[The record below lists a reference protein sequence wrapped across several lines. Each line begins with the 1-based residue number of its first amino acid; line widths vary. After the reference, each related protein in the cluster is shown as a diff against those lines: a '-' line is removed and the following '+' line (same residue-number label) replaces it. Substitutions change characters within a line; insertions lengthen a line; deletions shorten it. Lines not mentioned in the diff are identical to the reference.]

1 MKAPSAR
8 RMLAITVLATSISSS
23 AKSPS
28 KADPWLVLGKITHER
43 SYTIETRD
51 RKCTRGTIAEFTT
64 ERLTVKVYNRNS
76 PDTPET
82 VTFHRADVLRV
93 ADGPWVYYSGRS
105 SWSDVSSI
113 HLAGRERLKIV
124 TASGKTYEAKAPY
137 TVSDDGFTLHTSGKS
152 TKISKS
158 EIKQVY
164 DIVIKPLTNTSEYL
178 EEELGP
184 MIIFDP
190 DVYVYGLHLEQY
202 VPVLLYNAGDP
213 EDNSPVECAPR

>member
-1 MKAPSAR
+1 MKIPSAR
-8 RMLAITVLATSISSS
+8 HILAFTALATTISSS

-28 KADPWLVLGKITHER
+28 QPDPWLVLGKITHER

-51 RKCTRGTIAEFTT
+51 RKCTWGTIFELTT
-64 ERLTVKVYNRNS
+64 EHLTAKVYNRTS
-76 PDTPET
+76 PDSPDT

-93 ADGPWVYYSGRS
+93 ASGRWVYYSGRS

-113 HLAGRERLKIV
+113 RLEGRERLKIITKV
-124 TASGKTYEAKAPY
+124 GKTYEAKPPY
-137 TVSDDGFTLHTSGKS
+137 TVSDDGITLHTSGRP

-158 EIKQVY
+158 EIAQVY
-164 DIVIKPLTNTSEYL
+164 DIVIKPLTNTGEYL

-190 DVYVYGLHLEQY
+190 DLYVYGLHLEQY
-202 VPVLLYNAGDP
+202 VPVLLYTADDP
-213 EDNSPVECAPR
+213 EDNSAAECAPR